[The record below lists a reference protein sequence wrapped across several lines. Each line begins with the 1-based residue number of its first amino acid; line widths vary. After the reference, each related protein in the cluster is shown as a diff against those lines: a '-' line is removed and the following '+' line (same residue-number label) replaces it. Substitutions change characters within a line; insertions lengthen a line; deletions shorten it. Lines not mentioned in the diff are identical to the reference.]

1 MPSWIYRFPSCSFS
15 CFFAAAL
22 HVVFAATCT
31 LCSPRR
37 RHGSALRRGVRDGV
51 ATVRETSRR
60 SRRGVGGDGG
70 GRSRRFSGGPAL
82 SAGLATRLSTRA
94 IVPAVKIQKKRP
106 LGPRAETGGKNGGG
120 RLLCPWGVELGPIQ
134 RLFFCRPGFPWFVRL
149 SQRPRSIT
157 NPVPIQF
164 QIQIPIHY
172 HPTTIPLPSPP
183 CPFLAPPGY
192 VRSTYPGEGAKT
204 DREGMVVGW

>member
-94 IVPAVKIQKKRP
+94 IVPAVKIQKKGP
-106 LGPRAETGGKNGGG
+106 LGLGRKRAVKTAGGG
-120 RLLCPWGVELGPIQ
+120 YYAPGAWNQVLFSDFFLPSGFSLVCPAFPETAFHVNHVRRCPTSRLALT
-134 RLFFCRPGFPWFVRL
+134 R
-149 SQRPRSIT
+149 RPR
-157 NPVPIQF
+157 
-164 QIQIPIHY
+164 
-172 HPTTIPLPSPP
+172 
-183 CPFLAPPGY
+183 
-192 VRSTYPGEGAKT
+192 R
-204 DREGMVVGW
+204 

>member
-1 MPSWIYRFPSCSFS
+1 MHSRLVVRSPKWISMPSWIYRFPSCSFS

-94 IVPAVKIQKKRP
+94 IVPAVKIQKKGP
-106 LGPRAETGGKNGGG
+106 WGLGRKRAEKNGGG

-134 RLFFCRPGFPWFVRL
+134 RLFFAVRVFPGL
-149 SQRPRSIT
+149 SGFS
-157 NPVPIQF
+157 V
-164 QIQIPIHY
+164 
-172 HPTTIPLPSPP
+172 
-183 CPFLAPPGY
+183 
-192 VRSTYPGEGAKT
+192 
-204 DREGMVVGW
+204 DRVSAMAGVAHQVGQ